1 MGEQPHG
8 IAIAPDLKPIA
19 VVLGLMDPTG
29 AGQHLVGA
37 GGDAGRD
44 EAGGHGNQRRSQHLR
59 SGEGSM
65 LKMQRGLARVAEV
78 SLLTNLGTV
87 VKNSA

>member
-19 VVLGLMDPTG
+19 VVLDLMDPAG
-29 AGQHLVGA
+29 AGRHLVGA
-37 GGDAGRD
+37 GGDEGWD
-44 EAGGHGNQRRSQHLR
+44 EAGGHGNQRRFQHLS

-65 LKMQRGLARVAEV
+65 LKMQRGPARVAEV

-87 VKNSA
+87 VKKSA